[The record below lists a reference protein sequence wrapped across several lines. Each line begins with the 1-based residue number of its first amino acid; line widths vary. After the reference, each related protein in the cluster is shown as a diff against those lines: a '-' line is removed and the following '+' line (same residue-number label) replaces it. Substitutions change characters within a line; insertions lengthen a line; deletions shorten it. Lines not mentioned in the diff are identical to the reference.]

1 MQLTSKISTHELAQH
16 LKEIC
21 DRQPT
26 YKFGTHELATYL
38 EFKYPK
44 STRKDIYNALNAL
57 AGMEGFPY
65 VSKGEP
71 IVRKLYGQDREVYPN
86 LWHCPSTGPVELP
99 ELRKELTLAI
109 RVAELERQHAELLQ
123 RIAALESQV
132 GRLRGAPSR

>member
-1 MQLTSKISTHELAQH
+1 MGIEMQLASKISTHELARH
-16 LKEIC
+16 LKEMC
-21 DRQPT
+21 DLSPDHT
-26 YKFGTHELATYL
+26 FGTSELANYL

-86 LWHCPSTGPVELP
+86 LWHCPFTGPAELP
-99 ELRKELTLAI
+99 ELRKELTLGI
-109 RVAELERQHAELLQ
+109 RVAELLQ

>member
-1 MQLTSKISTHELAQH
+1 MGIEMQLASKISTHTLAQH

-21 DRQPT
+21 DGRPYYT
-26 YKFGTHELATYL
+26 FNTHELTTYL

-44 STRKDIYNALNAL
+44 STRYDIYKALNAL
-57 AGMEGFPY
+57 AGMESFPY

-71 IVRKLYGQDREVYPN
+71 VVRKLYGQDREVYPN
-86 LWHCPSTGPVELP
+86 LWHCPSTGPAELP

-123 RIAALESQV
+123 RIAALE
-132 GRLRGAPSR
+132 G